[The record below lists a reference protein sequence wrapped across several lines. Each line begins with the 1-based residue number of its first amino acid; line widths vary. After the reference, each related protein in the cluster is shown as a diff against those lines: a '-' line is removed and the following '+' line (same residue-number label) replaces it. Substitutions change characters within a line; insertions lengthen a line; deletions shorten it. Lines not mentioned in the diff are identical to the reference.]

1 MIKKILLSLALALPM
16 LAAAQNV
23 KIGLVDVQTIIQDLP
38 AFKSAQTE
46 VDAKAKKYDEEYQK
60 LMKEAQTKL
69 EELQNLPA
77 DTPQPVKDRRMQEL
91 QTYDQKLAEFQQMAQ
106 QDLNKAQQEALAPI
120 YQQVQTAIQSIGKEN
135 GFTIIQEKG
144 AVLYFGAPAEDITP
158 LVRARL
164 GLK

>member
-1 MIKKILLSLALALPM
+1 
-16 LAAAQNV
+16 
-23 KIGLVDVQTIIQDLP
+23 
-38 AFKSAQTE
+38 
-46 VDAKAKKYDEEYQK
+46 
-60 LMKEAQTKL
+60 MKEAQTKL

-106 QDLNKAQQEALAPI
+106 QDLSKAQQEALAPV

-135 GFTIIQEKG
+135 GFTVIQEKG
-144 AVLYFGAPAEDITP
+144 AVLYFSSPAEDITP